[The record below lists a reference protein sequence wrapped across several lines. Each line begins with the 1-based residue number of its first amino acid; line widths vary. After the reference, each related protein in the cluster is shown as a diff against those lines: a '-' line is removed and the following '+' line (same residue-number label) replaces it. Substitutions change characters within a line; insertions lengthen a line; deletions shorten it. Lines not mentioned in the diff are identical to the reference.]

1 MSNGSSAEQS
11 RGKVMTSRIA
21 YATGAFGHDI
31 FYATL
36 STYLIMFITSHL
48 FNSGD
53 AAHNNRMV
61 LYITTIIAVL
71 RIVELFIDPFIGNLI
86 DNTTTKW
93 GKFKPW
99 VVGGGVVSSIV
110 LMVLFTDM
118 GGLNETNPML
128 YLLIFAVLYI
138 VMDIFYS
145 FKDISF
151 WSMVPALTFS
161 SEERE
166 KTATFARVGSTIGA
180 NIVGVVIMPIVLFF
194 SVTKSGSGDKNGWF
208 WFAFIVAL
216 VGIISVICVALGTH
230 EVDSALRQNK
240 TKTGFKDVFRMLL
253 KNDQLMAIAL
263 SYLAY
268 TTGVS
273 ILNASELYYFQYIL
287 GDASKFSIL
296 ATINTLVGLV
306 SVSLFPKLAQQ
317 FSRRNVFVVCLG
329 IMLAGIVVFF
339 FAGKSLALVLIAAE
353 LFFIPQPLVFL
364 VVLMTITDCVEYG
377 QLKLGHRD
385 EALTLSVRPLLDK
398 FGGAV
403 SNWVIGVAAVVAGMT
418 AGSENHVSA
427 QGEMNFKLIVF
438 AAPLVLVVIAL
449 IIFLTRVKLT
459 EEKHAEIVAELEKTW
474 GKDALDSNASADA
487 PAAVAESTAPATAD
501 AGDASAR

>member
-1 MSNGSSAEQS
+1 MAESNVAAAPKETQQSAKPTRKGSLLSRVAYSFGNVGQSA
-11 RGKVMTSRIA
+11 
-21 YATGAFGHDI
+21 
-31 FYATL
+31 FYNAL
-36 STYLIMFITSHL
+36 STYFIVYVTSSLFSGVDKALATKLIGVITGL
-48 FNSGD
+48 VVVI
-53 AAHNNRMV
+53 R
-61 LYITTIIAVL
+61 IAE
-71 RIVELFIDPFIGNLI
+71 IFIDPLLGNLV

-99 VVGGGVVSSIV
+99 VVGGGVVSSV
-110 LMVLFTDM
+110 ALMVLFTDM

-128 YLLIFAVLYI
+128 YLAIFAVLYI

-166 KTATFARVGSTIGA
+166 KTATFARVGSTIGG
-180 NIVGVVIMPIVLFF
+180 NIVGVLFF

-216 VGIISVICVALGTH
+216 IGIISVICVALGTH
-230 EVDSALRQNK
+230 EVDSTLRQNK

-268 TTGVS
+268 TTGVA

-329 IMLAGIVVFF
+329 IMLAGIVLFF
-339 FAGKSLALVLIAAE
+339 FAGKSLALVLVAAE

-403 SNWVIGVAAVVAGMT
+403 SNWVIGFAAVAAGMT

-438 AAPLVLVVIAL
+438 VAPLVLIVIGL
-449 IIFLTRVKLT
+449 LIFLTRVKLT

-474 GKDALDSNASADA
+474 GKDALGANASAED
-487 PAAVAESTAPATAD
+487 EATI
-501 AGDASAR
+501 ASATEEAGSTPTK

>member
-11 RGKVMTSRIA
+11 RSKVMTSRIA

-263 SYLAY
+263 SYVLY

-418 AGSENHVSA
+418 SGSENHVSA

-487 PAAVAESTAPATAD
+487 PAAVAEATEEAGSASTK
-501 AGDASAR
+501 

>member
-487 PAAVAESTAPATAD
+487 PAAVAESTAPAAAD

>member
-1 MSNGSSAEQS
+1 
-11 RGKVMTSRIA
+11 
-21 YATGAFGHDI
+21 
-31 FYATL
+31 
-36 STYLIMFITSHL
+36 
-48 FNSGD
+48 
-53 AAHNNRMV
+53 
-61 LYITTIIAVL
+61 
-71 RIVELFIDPFIGNLI
+71 
-86 DNTTTKW
+86 
-93 GKFKPW
+93 
-99 VVGGGVVSSIV
+99 
-110 LMVLFTDM
+110 
-118 GGLNETNPML
+118 
-128 YLLIFAVLYI
+128 
-138 VMDIFYS
+138 
-145 FKDISF
+145 
-151 WSMVPALTFS
+151 
-161 SEERE
+161 
-166 KTATFARVGSTIGA
+166 
-180 NIVGVVIMPIVLFF
+180 
-194 SVTKSGSGDKNGWF
+194 
-208 WFAFIVAL
+208 
-216 VGIISVICVALGTH
+216 
-230 EVDSALRQNK
+230 
-240 TKTGFKDVFRMLL
+240 MLL

-268 TTGVS
+268 TTGVA

-329 IMLAGIVVFF
+329 IMLAGIVLFF
-339 FAGKSLALVLIAAE
+339 FAGKSLALVLVAAE

-403 SNWVIGVAAVVAGMT
+403 SNWVIGFAAVAAGMT

-438 AAPLVLVVIAL
+438 VAPLVLIVIGL
-449 IIFLTRVKLT
+449 LIFLTRVKLT

-474 GKDALDSNASADA
+474 GKDALGANASAED
-487 PAAVAESTAPATAD
+487 EATI
-501 AGDASAR
+501 ASATEEAGSTPTK

>member
-11 RGKVMTSRIA
+11 RSKVMTSRIA

-36 STYLIMFITSHL
+36 STYLIMFLTSHL

-71 RIVELFIDPFIGNLI
+71 RIVELFIDPFIGN
-86 DNTTTKW
+86 TTTKW

-99 VVGGGVVSSIV
+99 VVGGGVVSSV
-110 LMVLFTDM
+110 ALMVLFTDM

-128 YLLIFAVLYI
+128 YLAIFAVLYI

-166 KTATFARVGSTIGA
+166 KTATFARVGSTIGG

-216 VGIISVICVALGTH
+216 IGIISVICVALGTH
-230 EVDSALRQNK
+230 EVDSTLRQNK

-268 TTGVS
+268 TTGVA

-329 IMLAGIVVFF
+329 IMLAGIVLFF
-339 FAGKSLALVLIAAE
+339 FAGKSLALVLVAAE

-403 SNWVIGVAAVVAGMT
+403 SNWVIGFAAVAAGMT

-438 AAPLVLVVIAL
+438 VAPLVLIVIGL
-449 IIFLTRVKLT
+449 LIFLTRVKLT

-474 GKDALDSNASADA
+474 GKDALGANASAED
-487 PAAVAESTAPATAD
+487 EATI
-501 AGDASAR
+501 ASATEEAGSTPTK

>member
-11 RGKVMTSRIA
+11 RSKVMTSRIA

-194 SVTKSGSGDKNGWF
+194 SITKSGSGDKNGWF

-263 SYLAY
+263 SYVLY

-287 GDASKFSIL
+287 GDAGKYTIL

-418 AGSENHVSA
+418 SGSENHVSA

-438 AAPLVLVVIAL
+438 AAPLVLIVIAL

-474 GKDALDSNASADA
+474 GKGGLEGNASAEDEV
-487 PAAVAESTAPATAD
+487 AVASATEEAGSASTK
-501 AGDASAR
+501 

>member
-11 RGKVMTSRIA
+11 RSKVMTSRIA

-36 STYLIMFITSHL
+36 STYLIMFLTSHL

-53 AAHNNRMV
+53 VAHNNRMV

-71 RIVELFIDPFIGNLI
+71 RIVELLIDPFIGNMV

-99 VVGGGVVSSIV
+99 VVGGGVVSSV
-110 LMVLFTDM
+110 ALMVLFTDM

-128 YLLIFAVLYI
+128 YLAIFAVLYI

-166 KTATFARVGSTIGA
+166 KTATFARVGSTIGG

-216 VGIISVICVALGTH
+216 IGIISVICVALGTH
-230 EVDSALRQNK
+230 EVDSTLRQNK

-339 FAGKSLALVLIAAE
+339 FAGKSLALVLVAAE

-403 SNWVIGVAAVVAGMT
+403 SNWVIGFAAVAAGMT

-438 AAPLVLVVIAL
+438 VAPLVLIVIGL
-449 IIFLTRVKLT
+449 LIFLARVKLT

-474 GKDALDSNASADA
+474 GKDALGANASAED
-487 PAAVAESTAPATAD
+487 EATI
-501 AGDASAR
+501 ASATEEAGSTPAK

>member
-11 RGKVMTSRIA
+11 RSKVMTSRIA
-21 YATGAFGHDI
+21 YASGAFGHDI

-36 STYLIMFITSHL
+36 STYLIMFLTSHL

-53 AAHNNRMV
+53 VAHNNRMV

-71 RIVELFIDPFIGNLI
+71 RIVELFIDPFIGNMV

-99 VVGGGVVSSIV
+99 VVGGGVVSSV
-110 LMVLFTDM
+110 ALMVLFTDM

-128 YLLIFAVLYI
+128 YLAIFAVLYI

-166 KTATFARVGSTIGA
+166 KTATFARVGSTIGS

-216 VGIISVICVALGTH
+216 IGIISVICVALGTH
-230 EVDSALRQNK
+230 EVDSTLRQNK

-268 TTGVS
+268 TTGVN

-403 SNWVIGVAAVVAGMT
+403 SNWVIGFAAVAAGMT

-438 AAPLVLVVIAL
+438 VAPLVLIVIGL
-449 IIFLTRVKLT
+449 LIFLARVKLT

-474 GKDALDSNASADA
+474 GKDALSANASAEDEA
-487 PAAVAESTAPATAD
+487 TIVSATEEAGSTPTK
-501 AGDASAR
+501 

>member
-11 RGKVMTSRIA
+11 RSKVMTSRIA
-21 YATGAFGHDI
+21 YASGAFGHDI

-36 STYLIMFITSHL
+36 STYLIMFLTSHL

-53 AAHNNRMV
+53 VAHNNRMV

-71 RIVELFIDPFIGNLI
+71 RIVELFIDPFIGNMV

-99 VVGGGVVSSIV
+99 VVGGGVVSSV
-110 LMVLFTDM
+110 ALMVLFTDM

-128 YLLIFAVLYI
+128 YLAIFAVLYI

-166 KTATFARVGSTIGA
+166 KTATFARVGSTIGG

-216 VGIISVICVALGTH
+216 IGIISVICVALGTH
-230 EVDSALRQNK
+230 EVDSTLRQNK

-268 TTGVS
+268 TT
-273 ILNASELYYFQYIL
+273 ELYYFQYIL

-403 SNWVIGVAAVVAGMT
+403 SNWVIGFAAVAAGMT

-438 AAPLVLVVIAL
+438 VAPLVLIVIGL
-449 IIFLTRVKLT
+449 LIFLARVKLT
-459 EEKHAEIVAELEKTW
+459 EEKHAEIVAKLEKTW
-474 GKDALDSNASADA
+474 GKDALGANASAED
-487 PAAVAESTAPATAD
+487 EATI
-501 AGDASAR
+501 ASATEEAGSTPTK

>member
-487 PAAVAESTAPATAD
+487 PAAVAESAAPAAAD

>member
-11 RGKVMTSRIA
+11 RSKVMTSRIA

-36 STYLIMFITSHL
+36 STYLIMFLTSHL

-71 RIVELFIDPFIGNLI
+71 RIVELFIDPFIGNMV

-99 VVGGGVVSSIV
+99 VVGGGVVSSV
-110 LMVLFTDM
+110 ALMVLFTDM

-128 YLLIFAVLYI
+128 YLAIFAVLYI

-166 KTATFARVGSTIGA
+166 KTATFARVGSTIGG

-216 VGIISVICVALGTH
+216 IGIISVICVALGTH
-230 EVDSALRQNK
+230 EVDSTLRQNK

-296 ATINTLVGLV
+296 ATIN
-306 SVSLFPKLAQQ
+306 K
-317 FSRRNVFVVCLG
+317 
-329 IMLAGIVVFF
+329 
-339 FAGKSLALVLIAAE
+339 
-353 LFFIPQPLVFL
+353 
-364 VVLMTITDCVEYG
+364 
-377 QLKLGHRD
+377 
-385 EALTLSVRPLLDK
+385 
-398 FGGAV
+398 
-403 SNWVIGVAAVVAGMT
+403 IGRA
-418 AGSENHVSA
+418 HV
-427 QGEMNFKLIVF
+427 
-438 AAPLVLVVIAL
+438 
-449 IIFLTRVKLT
+449 
-459 EEKHAEIVAELEKTW
+459 
-474 GKDALDSNASADA
+474 
-487 PAAVAESTAPATAD
+487 
-501 AGDASAR
+501 

>member
-1 MSNGSSAEQS
+1 MGNEQTLANGGAH
-11 RGKVMTSRIA
+11 RGKIGQRVA
-21 YATGAFGHDI
+21 YAFGNLGQSAF
-31 FYATL
+31 YNAL
-36 STYLIMFITSHL
+36 STYFIVYVTSCLFSGVEKGVAAKLIGVITSL
-48 FNSGD
+48 
-53 AAHNNRMV
+53 V
-61 LYITTIIAVL
+61 VII
-71 RIVELFIDPFIGNLI
+71 RIAEIFIDPLLGNI
-86 DNTTTKW
+86 VDNTTTKW

-99 VVGGGVVSSIV
+99 VVGGGVVSSV
-110 LMVLFTDM
+110 ALMVLFTDM

-128 YLLIFAVLYI
+128 YLAIFAVLYI

-166 KTATFARVGSTIGA
+166 KTATFARVGSTIGG

-216 VGIISVICVALGTH
+216 IGIISVICVALGTH
-230 EVDSALRQNK
+230 EVDSTLRQNK

-268 TTGVS
+268 TTGVA

-329 IMLAGIVVFF
+329 IMLAGIVLFF
-339 FAGKSLALVLIAAE
+339 FAGKSLALVLVAAE

-403 SNWVIGVAAVVAGMT
+403 SNWVIGFAAVAAGMT

-438 AAPLVLVVIAL
+438 VAPLVLIVIGL
-449 IIFLTRVKLT
+449 LIFLTRVKLT

-474 GKDALDSNASADA
+474 GKDALGANASAED
-487 PAAVAESTAPATAD
+487 EATI
-501 AGDASAR
+501 ASATEEAGSTPTK

>member
-11 RGKVMTSRIA
+11 RSKVMTSRIA

-36 STYLIMFITSHL
+36 STYLIMFLTSHL

-53 AAHNNRMV
+53 VAHNNRMV

-71 RIVELFIDPFIGNLI
+71 RIVELFIDPFIGNMV

-93 GKFKPW
+93 
-99 VVGGGVVSSIV
+99 VSSV
-110 LMVLFTDM
+110 ALMVLFTDM

-128 YLLIFAVLYI
+128 YLAIFAVLYI

-166 KTATFARVGSTIGA
+166 KTATFARVGSTIGG

-216 VGIISVICVALGTH
+216 IGIISVICVALGTH
-230 EVDSALRQNK
+230 EVDSTLRQNK

-306 SVSLFPKLAQQ
+306 SVSLFPK

-403 SNWVIGVAAVVAGMT
+403 SNWVIGFAAVAAGMT

-438 AAPLVLVVIAL
+438 VAPLVLIVIGL
-449 IIFLTRVKLT
+449 LIFLTRVKLT

-474 GKDALDSNASADA
+474 GKDALGANASAED
-487 PAAVAESTAPATAD
+487 EATI
-501 AGDASAR
+501 ASATEEAGSTPAK